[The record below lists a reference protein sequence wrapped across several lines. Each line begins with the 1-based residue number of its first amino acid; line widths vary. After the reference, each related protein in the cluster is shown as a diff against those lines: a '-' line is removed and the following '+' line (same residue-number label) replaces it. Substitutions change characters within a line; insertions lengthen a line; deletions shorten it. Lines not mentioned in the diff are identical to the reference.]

1 MLFLTCLYAAHGF
14 FIAYQFIV
22 IKVKFISNGKLP
34 PTKALNPLSHWAV
47 LSLIFLNYLL
57 PTEWFLALFPLSGS
71 RLGLGTVGL
80 PPLPLYPCT
89 LSCPPNSLSALR
101 SLLGELPTSLC
112 QAVPPCTTSLTP
124 TLQ

>member
-1 MLFLTCLYAAHGF
+1 MLFLTCLYAAHGV

-47 LSLIFLNYLL
+47 LFDFLNYLL

-71 RLGLGTVGL
+71 RAGTWHLGVGV
-80 PPLPLYPCT
+80 PPLL
-89 LSCPPNSLSALR
+89 
-101 SLLGELPTSLC
+101 
-112 QAVPPCTTSLTP
+112 
-124 TLQ
+124 